1 MFKLFQFWKWV
12 LLTHISRN
20 ESIDNNP
27 ETDVIIATYNTR
39 RLKNINSLVR
49 SVLKCNFVKHLVV
62 TNNNPDIH
70 IEDQVTIKDNRL
82 DLVNQPV
89 RRWPGYRWHI
99 ASNSQAEYFIIIDD
113 DFLILPG
120 QLKIL
125 LQHLIHEP
133 DIAHGITGH
142 LNGKYYQN
150 REMEVVVLNQIY
162 AVTKKHVNRYF
173 EITGAIKQNYPEVFP
188 LIEKCAD
195 DFIISKSGNSN
206 PKIHNVGQLTRC
218 QTARAPSIAV
228 HLGTDF
234 RRERQKVV
242 NSFKTIL
249 QK

>member
-12 LLTHISRN
+12 LLTHISKN

-27 ETDVIIATYNTR
+27 ETNVIIATYHIK
-39 RLKNINSLVR
+39 RLKNINPLVR
-49 SVLKCNFVKHLVV
+49 SVLKCSYIQSVIV

-70 IEDQVTIKDNRL
+70 IEDWVTVKDNRL
-82 DLVNQPV
+82 DLINQPE
-89 RRWPGYRWHI
+89 RRWPGYRWNI
-99 ASNSQAEYFIIIDD
+99 ASKSRAKYYIIIDD
-113 DFLILPG
+113 DFLILPD

-150 REMEVVVLNQIY
+150 REMEVAVLNQIY
-162 AVTKKHVNRYF
+162 AVTNKHVDRYF
-173 EITGAIKQNYPEVFP
+173 EITDVIKQNYPEVFP

-195 DFIISKSGNSN
+195 DIIISKAGSN
-206 PKIHNVGQLTRC
+206 KPKIHDIGQLTRC
-218 QTARAPSIAV
+218 HTARTPGIAI
-228 HLGTDF
+228 HRGDDF
-234 RRERQKVV
+234 LHGRQKVI
-242 NSFKTIL
+242 NALYSIL